1 MELDSSPQPESQ
13 RSAISDLFRNWLHP
27 KGIDTSG
34 DVNLHDY
41 KGWKIEAPKI
51 MLTRAKHFLADEDV
65 DRTVDWPQKFAELAE
80 YFSYLEQNFQGE
92 DWGEDLH
99 EAVKMLHTHW
109 VFEQYHY
116 GRPELT
122 LDFPN
127 VWPDQSKRLPQLPGT
142 NFTMEAEDLSDDPMG
157 QRKLILTKIKSA
169 HDFQYQLPRDILK
182 IYINAYGSDAREFWN
197 PQARSPPAAGSEGAE
212 ELPEPPL
219 NMVKCD
225 NEYYDR
231 CIQGGMKTTSDLMK
245 EECKFKFSGDDI
257 IRSPSGPSQ
266 LSVQS
271 LESFAKF
278 RGARRAALEQCL
290 NIFNNAEN
298 RLVSSSW
305 NTLML
310 PSPKVP
316 EEAPGILFPGI
327 EVRDIPKDE
336 ARDPLSYTLAHNWFV
351 KEDHKWAQWARP
363 HSIKGAYG
371 ERLWRHRDDPIMDL
385 PVNYKGPYVEH
396 FMDTEMK
403 RVFDLLRS
411 CGILHQRLQ
420 RAQRWAPRYF
430 LADVLKLVEN
440 MSEHGSVSEEE
451 LPRPK
456 ESGGNL
462 MHLRPEEEK
471 WLHFLGGPSI
481 NKKLIHEEQTSG
493 RLELLFEA
501 RVDEMLDNIDPNAL
515 FRDTKPV
522 TLDEFLTELNRG
534 AQGPVRRH
542 QFSGQD
548 AIKHAKRLS
557 KKGKLQY
564 SNELVVSR
572 PEAAFHPEDRVRWLA
587 SDQYREPKNP
597 EMYEI
602 QDERPNKRQR
612 QRGSDSDSDTAS
624 QSSDDFTISTEV
636 SVDKP
641 MDYGE
646 YTVGMPKLRNIYT
659 WEQCLA
665 EQFDHVD
672 TLAKTQNF
680 LRCLAYR
687 LGATLR
693 EMRKKHRAN
702 RRHLTKSKKLENRD
716 FVRDI
721 TKYWIWDAEHLPNDS
736 HHNENYIKYED
747 VTPRYEDVVQ
757 MADPEAYRKGANWW
771 ESISQNLIREVY
783 ENKDM
788 LHPTRVM
795 PFKGADGKTRDV
807 TSRPSVWTFAHPDHR
822 PKARQFWDIN
832 RWPLHLQSEET
843 EKTIRSSGPRPQRS
857 PRPETPPGSSKSV
870 AQLQRTQ
877 RSPRPEIRPGALP
890 QRSNVEVP
898 PEIPTVQSRS
908 LPAEFSRDIA
918 IPYSDPDVGRRGFRV
933 GVPQFWAGDTPLQR
947 KVMEETARE
956 NISVLE
962 PPPETRRSLFSVL
975 RRRREPDD
983 PTALPEV
990 DPRIIPKS
998 KPRDP
1003 APESESPGESSGE
1016 SSYDVGEGPLDGAEE
1031 ESQEFDEPQGSNDE
1045 EEDLYDVTPPVSRPP
1060 SPPPGPAPVVN
1071 PPLWQQIGRPMLSQ
1085 SLDLRIVNSDSG
1097 QSSGQSAD
1105 GDMHL

>member
-1 MELDSSPQPESQ
+1 MQGTDAQGNSGITRSPGSQHSEDMPDYEILGDLGDLSNMELDSSPQPESQ
-13 RSAISDLFRNWLHP
+13 GPAISDLFRNWLHP

-65 DRTVDWPQKFAELAE
+65 DRTVDWPHKFAELAE

-122 LDFPN
+122 LYFPN

-142 NFTMEAEDLSDDPMG
+142 NFTMEAEDLSDDSMG
-157 QRKLILTKIKSA
+157 ERKLLLTKLKSA

-182 IYINAYGSDAREFWN
+182 IYIKAYESDAREFWN
-197 PQARSPPAAGSEGAE
+197 PQAGSPPAAGAEGAE
-212 ELPEPPL
+212 ESPEPPL

-231 CIQGGMKTTSDLMK
+231 CIQGGMKTTSNLMK

-336 ARDPLSYTLAHNWFV
+336 TRDPLSYTLAYNWFL

-363 HSIKGAYG
+363 HAIKGAYG

-396 FMDTEMK
+396 FMDTKMK

-411 CGILHQRLQ
+411 CGTLHQRLR
-420 RAQRWAPRYF
+420 RAQRRAPRDF
-430 LADVLKLVEN
+430 LADVLKLVESGIN
-440 MSEHGSVSEEE
+440 NEDTAGLNLNFRDNEYRQDSSKQSEIDKGPPKEKEPIAESPVAESPELDEPMDDSSEVSEATDPLNASDGHFEDMSEHGSVSEEE
-451 LPRPK
+451 LPKPK

-481 NKKLIHEEQTSG
+481 NNKKLVHEEQTSG

-501 RVDEMLDNIDPNAL
+501 RVDEMLDNIDPDAL
-515 FRDTKPV
+515 FRDTKTV
-522 TLDEFLTELNRG
+522 TLDEFLTELNQG

-542 QFSGQD
+542 QFSDQD

-564 SNELVVSR
+564 V
-572 PEAAFHPEDRVRWLA
+572 
-587 SDQYREPKNP
+587 
-597 EMYEI
+597 
-602 QDERPNKRQR
+602 
-612 QRGSDSDSDTAS
+612 
-624 QSSDDFTISTEV
+624 
-636 SVDKP
+636 
-641 MDYGE
+641 
-646 YTVGMPKLRNIYT
+646 
-659 WEQCLA
+659 
-665 EQFDHVD
+665 
-672 TLAKTQNF
+672 
-680 LRCLAYR
+680 
-687 LGATLR
+687 
-693 EMRKKHRAN
+693 
-702 RRHLTKSKKLENRD
+702 
-716 FVRDI
+716 
-721 TKYWIWDAEHLPNDS
+721 KY
-736 HHNENYIKYED
+736 
-747 VTPRYEDVVQ
+747 
-757 MADPEAYRKGANWW
+757 
-771 ESISQNLIREVY
+771 
-783 ENKDM
+783 
-788 LHPTRVM
+788 
-795 PFKGADGKTRDV
+795 
-807 TSRPSVWTFAHPDHR
+807 
-822 PKARQFWDIN
+822 
-832 RWPLHLQSEET
+832 SE
-843 EKTIRSSGPRPQRS
+843 
-857 PRPETPPGSSKSV
+857 
-870 AQLQRTQ
+870 
-877 RSPRPEIRPGALP
+877 
-890 QRSNVEVP
+890 
-898 PEIPTVQSRS
+898 
-908 LPAEFSRDIA
+908 
-918 IPYSDPDVGRRGFRV
+918 
-933 GVPQFWAGDTPLQR
+933 W
-947 KVMEETARE
+947 
-956 NISVLE
+956 
-962 PPPETRRSLFSVL
+962 
-975 RRRREPDD
+975 
-983 PTALPEV
+983 
-990 DPRIIPKS
+990 
-998 KPRDP
+998 
-1003 APESESPGESSGE
+1003 
-1016 SSYDVGEGPLDGAEE
+1016 
-1031 ESQEFDEPQGSNDE
+1031 
-1045 EEDLYDVTPPVSRPP
+1045 
-1060 SPPPGPAPVVN
+1060 
-1071 PPLWQQIGRPMLSQ
+1071 
-1085 SLDLRIVNSDSG
+1085 
-1097 QSSGQSAD
+1097 
-1105 GDMHL
+1105 